1 MTAAAMNAT
10 RLRLTEA
17 VAQAERQ
24 AHANRILLDQCE
36 TIKTSQDLTKS
47 LSNHL
52 DVCIDLVGTNAA
64 VCIGMVRDRFQE
76 MRATLAAREEAVVA
90 MVLAERAEKLESL
103 KLEIDE
109 CKDNR
114 QKVAQFEEMVE
125 QAAGGEVE
133 DSLLHKI
140 SKVGEE
146 LKDMQ
151 LLVQTQPEFPCDVG
165 CDNANATI
173 QKIKLVR
180 SRPNPAQAARAVLDD
195 WTADQNLKDELT
207 ERKALLKAAQ
217 VERVKMVESVTRSKS
232 ESVSTNV
239 SEPRSPEMVETPR
252 TVLESAESVSSREG
266 PESTAQKDVTVEA
279 QISQLNVSPAILEM
293 SVEKKATRR
302 RIQAPGVTSSVT
314 LEMDETTLGHG
325 GWVVTWEP
333 VDGAISYLLEVG
345 KEGSYSAVY
354 YGPAT
359 KAIVDIVEGDQ
370 ARVRAENVMG
380 KGCWS
385 TPCH

>member
-1 MTAAAMNAT
+1 
-10 RLRLTEA
+10 
-17 VAQAERQ
+17 
-24 AHANRILLDQCE
+24 
-36 TIKTSQDLTKS
+36 
-47 LSNHL
+47 
-52 DVCIDLVGTNAA
+52 
-64 VCIGMVRDRFQE
+64 
-76 MRATLAAREEAVVA
+76 
-90 MVLAERAEKLESL
+90 
-103 KLEIDE
+103 
-109 CKDNR
+109 
-114 QKVAQFEEMVE
+114 
-125 QAAGGEVE
+125 
-133 DSLLHKI
+133 
-140 SKVGEE
+140 
-146 LKDMQ
+146 
-151 LLVQTQPEFPCDVG
+151 
-165 CDNANATI
+165 
-173 QKIKLVR
+173 
-180 SRPNPAQAARAVLDD
+180 
-195 WTADQNLKDELT
+195 
-207 ERKALLKAAQ
+207 
-217 VERVKMVESVTRSKS
+217 MVESVTRSKS